1 VKLLQNPAV
10 AYLFLVRPTA
20 RFMKATPL
28 PLLLLLQVI
37 WYTSTHAEYEP
48 IDVNHVRDKIKIRFH
63 QKFAIVFDQRGNR
76 LVNPRL
82 LTTST
87 KQPYIVGEFVG
98 TPKGNRALMLQSTFP
113 KMVRYHAAARGE
125 GRRDWHRVNRIYGLI
140 PNVGCAEGFGD
151 PIEEFVLYDFT
162 LTNEKLNQNSTN
174 ETIGW

>member
-1 VKLLQNPAV
+1 M
-10 AYLFLVRPTA
+10 TA
-20 RFMKATPL
+20 TRLA
-28 PLLLLLQVI
+28 LLLLTLI
-37 WYTSTHAEYEP
+37 CCTSARAEYEP
-48 IDVNHVRDKIKIRFH
+48 IDIKPLRDKIKIRFH
-63 QKFAIVFDQRGNR
+63 QKFAIVFDQRGNH

-87 KQPYIVGEFVG
+87 KQPYIVGEFIG
-98 TPKGNRALMLQSTFP
+98 TSKGNRALMLQSTFP

-125 GRRDWHRVNRIYGLI
+125 GRRDWHRVNRMYGLL
-140 PNVGCAEGFGD
+140 PNVGSAEGFGD

>member
-1 VKLLQNPAV
+1 MK
-10 AYLFLVRPTA
+10 PTRLA
-20 RFMKATPL
+20 
-28 PLLLLLQVI
+28 LLLLSLI
-37 WYTSTHAEYEP
+37 CISARAEYEP
-48 IDVNHVRDKIKIRFH
+48 IDITHVRDKIKIRFH

-98 TPKGNRALMLQSTFP
+98 TPKGNRALMLQSTFH

-125 GRRDWHRVNRIYGLI
+125 GRRDWHRVNRMYGLL
-140 PNVGCAEGFGD
+140 PNVGSAEGFGD

-174 ETIGW
+174 ETIRW

>member
-1 VKLLQNPAV
+1 MKTRRLAILLA
-10 AYLFLVRPTA
+10 
-20 RFMKATPL
+20 PL
-28 PLLLLLQVI
+28 MFCA
-37 WYTSTHAEYEP
+37 SASAEYEP
-48 IDVNHVRDKIKIRFH
+48 IDIKPLRDKIGIRLH

-87 KQPYIVGEFVG
+87 KQPYIVGEFLEH
-98 TPKGNRALMLQSTFP
+98 KGMKVLAIQSIFP

-125 GRRDWHRVNRIYGLI
+125 GRRDWHRVNRMYGLL
-140 PNVGCAEGFGD
+140 PNVLNTEGFQD

-162 LTNEKLNQNSTN
+162 LTNEKLDQNSTN

>member
-1 VKLLQNPAV
+1 
-10 AYLFLVRPTA
+10 
-20 RFMKATPL
+20 MKATRL
-28 PLLLLLQVI
+28 AFLLLPRI
-37 WYTSTHAEYEP
+37 CCTSARAEYEP
-48 IDVNHVRDKIKIRFH
+48 IDVTHVRDKIKIRFH

-98 TPKGNRALMLQSTFP
+98 TPKGNRMLMLQSTFP
-113 KMVRYHAAARGE
+113 KMVRYHAAARGQ
-125 GRRDWHRVNRIYGLI
+125 GSRDWHRVNRMFGLL
-140 PNVGCAEGFGD
+140 PNVAGAEGFQD

-162 LTNEKLNQNSTN
+162 LTNENLNQNSTN

>member
-1 VKLLQNPAV
+1 
-10 AYLFLVRPTA
+10 
-20 RFMKATPL
+20 MKATRL
-28 PLLLLLQVI
+28 ALLMLLLI
-37 WYTSTHAEYEP
+37 CCRSARAEYEP
-48 IDVNHVRDKIKIRFH
+48 IDITRIRDKIKIRFH

-76 LVNPRL
+76 LLNPRL

-98 TPKGNRALMLQSTFP
+98 TPKGNRSLMLQSTFP

-125 GRRDWHRVNRIYGLI
+125 SKHDWHRVNRMYGLL
-140 PNVGCAEGFGD
+140 PNGGSAEGFGD
-151 PIEEFVLYDFT
+151 PIEEFVLYDFM

>member
-1 VKLLQNPAV
+1 
-10 AYLFLVRPTA
+10 
-20 RFMKATPL
+20 MKATRLAFLLL
-28 PLLLLLQVI
+28 PLI
-37 WYTSTHAEYEP
+37 CCTSARAEYEP
-48 IDVNHVRDKIKIRFH
+48 IDVTHVRDKIKIRFH

-98 TPKGNRALMLQSTFP
+98 TPKGNRMLMLQSTFP
-113 KMVRYHAAARGE
+113 KIVRYHAAARGQ
-125 GRRDWHRVNRIYGLI
+125 GSRDWHRVNRMFGLL
-140 PNVGCAEGFGD
+140 PNVAGAEGFQD

-162 LTNEKLNQNSTN
+162 LTNENLNQNSTN

>member
-1 VKLLQNPAV
+1 
-10 AYLFLVRPTA
+10 
-20 RFMKATPL
+20 MKATHL
-28 PLLLLLQVI
+28 AILFFALMSC
-37 WYTSTHAEYEP
+37 TSSRAEYEP
-48 IDVNHVRDKIKIRFH
+48 IDITHVRDKITIRFR

-87 KQPYIVGEFVG
+87 KQRYIVGEF
-98 TPKGNRALMLQSTFP
+98 TDISKGNRMLLLQSNFP
-113 KMVRYHAAARGE
+113 KMVRYHAAARGKA
-125 GRRDWHRVNRIYGLI
+125 RRDWHRINRMYGLL
-140 PNVGCAEGFGD
+140 PNVAQAEGFGD

>member
-1 VKLLQNPAV
+1 VTGLI
-10 AYLFLVRPTA
+10 LVRPTA
-20 RFMKATPL
+20 RHMKTTHLA
-28 PLLLLLQVI
+28 LLLLPLI
-37 WYTSTHAEYEP
+37 YCTSACAEYEP
-48 IDVNHVRDKIKIRFH
+48 IDITHIRDKIKIRFH
-63 QKFAIVFDQRGNR
+63 QKFTIVFDQRGNR

-125 GRRDWHRVNRIYGLI
+125 GRRDWHRVNRMYGLL
-140 PNVGCAEGFGD
+140 PNVGSAEGFGD

>member
-1 VKLLQNPAV
+1 
-10 AYLFLVRPTA
+10 
-20 RFMKATPL
+20 MKATRL
-28 PLLLLLQVI
+28 ALLLLALI
-37 WYTSTHAEYEP
+37 FCTSSRAEYEP
-48 IDVNHVRDKIKIRFH
+48 TDVSHVHDKIHIRFH

-87 KQPYIVGEFVG
+87 KQPYIVGEF
-98 TPKGNRALMLQSTFP
+98 TDTFKGNRMLMLQSTFP

-125 GRRDWHRVNRIYGLI
+125 GRRDWHRVNRMYALL
-140 PNVGCAEGFGD
+140 PNVASAEGFGD
-151 PIEEFVLYDFT
+151 PIAEFVLYDFT